1 MNAPKDKIFKDPLYN
16 IVDFSFDNKVANV
29 FEDMLKRS
37 IPGYSAI
44 ISAVGMLT
52 KIYSQPNSNYYDLGS
67 SLGASALAMRRNVV
81 HPNCKVIAVDNSEA
95 MVARSKDIIGMDNS
109 AIPIE
114 IICDDIRNF
123 KIENAAVVVL
133 NYTLQF
139 ISPTNRNKI
148 IQNIYDG
155 MKEGAILILSE
166 KIMFEDEE
174 LNKRQISRYHN
185 FKKLNGYSDIE
196 ISKKKDA
203 LENVLIPD
211 SIETHKKRL
220 FNSGFKTA
228 DVWHQTF
235 NFISIV
241 AEK

>member
-1 MNAPKDKIFKDPLYN
+1 MNKTKDKIFKDPLYN

-67 SLGASALAMRRNVV
+67 SLGASALAMRRNVA

-109 AIPIE
+109 TIPIE

-123 KIENAAVVVL
+123 KIEKAAAVVL

-139 ISPTNRNKI
+139 ISPTNRTKI

-155 MKEGAILILSE
+155 MNDGGILILSE
-166 KIMFEDEE
+166 KIKFEDSD
-174 LNKRQISRYHN
+174 LNDRQIERYHN
-185 FKKLNGYSDIE
+185 FKRLNGYSDIE

-211 SIETHKKRL
+211 SIETHKERL
-220 FNSGFKTA
+220 FNAGFKTA

-235 NFISIV
+235 NFMSIV
-241 AEK
+241 AVK